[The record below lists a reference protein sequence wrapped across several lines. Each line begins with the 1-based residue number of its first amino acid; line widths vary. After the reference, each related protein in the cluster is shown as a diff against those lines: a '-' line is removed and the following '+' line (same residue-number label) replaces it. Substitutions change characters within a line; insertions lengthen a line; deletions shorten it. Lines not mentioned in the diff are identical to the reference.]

1 MFLLVTIIG
10 LCIGSFLNVVIYRIP
25 KEEAIVY
32 PPSHCTNCGYNLRI
46 IDLIP
51 IVSYLSLGGRCRL
64 CRQKISIQYTLIE
77 LLNAIMYLLL
87 FFKFNISIE
96 FLFYAIL
103 SSCLIVISIIDI
115 KTKDVYSSIS
125 IVTLIV
131 AVGYLFSGKY
141 FRDISIINNLL
152 GGVIGY
158 ALIFI
163 LAYFGAMGDGDTD
176 LAGLCGLFVG
186 IKGILVALFISVII
200 GGIVASYK
208 LFIKKQRK
216 AEMAFTPCIAA
227 GTIICI
233 LIGQELLSAKLSVF
247 L

>member
-10 LCIGSFLNVVIYRIP
+10 LCIGSFLNVAIYRIP
-25 KEEAIVY
+25 KEESIVY
-32 PPSHCTNCGYNLRI
+32 LPSHCTNCGYKLRT
-46 IDLIP
+46 IDLMP
-51 IVSYLSLGGRCRL
+51 IVSYLSLGGRCRC
-64 CRQKISIQYTLIE
+64 CRQKISIQYPLIE
-77 LLNAIMYLLL
+77 LLNGIIYLLL
-87 FFKFNISIE
+87 FLKFNISIE

-131 AVGYLFSGKY
+131 AMVYLLSGKY
-141 FRDISIINNLL
+141 FGDISLINNLL

-158 ALIFI
+158 GLIFI
-163 LAYFGAMGDGDTD
+163 LASLGAMGDGDTD
-176 LAGLCGLFVG
+176 IAGLCGLFVG

-208 LFIKKQRK
+208 LLIKKQRK

-233 LIGQELLSAKLSVF
+233 LIGKELLSAQLRIF